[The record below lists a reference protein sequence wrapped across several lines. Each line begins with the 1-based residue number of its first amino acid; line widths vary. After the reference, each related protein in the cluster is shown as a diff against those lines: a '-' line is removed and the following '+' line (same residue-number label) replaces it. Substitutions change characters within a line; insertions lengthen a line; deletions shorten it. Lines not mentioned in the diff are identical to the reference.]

1 MSLESQTILLAISA
15 AFVSAATN
23 ITFAPALRQMGSFAL
38 AQFNNLGNTV
48 MLGAI
53 GFWLYV
59 PGSFRW
65 EAFAWFSVLG
75 VMNYSI
81 NRWVFYTGM
90 NIVGPSR
97 HITITSMVPLPSLF
111 LAVIFLGEQ
120 PGIWVLLGT
129 LLVVVGIAAVSYE
142 PSGGRWFRVG
152 IGWSLMSMLMLVAS
166 AFMRKQGMSYM
177 AAPALLT
184 AWSAMVAIPTSEAF
198 RHFLPK
204 RYFVWGSKRY
214 IPLLIFGT
222 IVNGLMQILINL
234 ALQGKLSLAVPILSS
249 TPIFALCL
257 SALFLRDIERLNARV
272 VVGIFI
278 AVLGIVA
285 VSIGRHG

>member
-1 MSLESQTILLAISA
+1 MTLETQTIALAISA

-38 AQFNNLGNTV
+38 VQWNNIGNAL

-53 GFWLYV
+53 GFWMYA

-90 NIVGPSR
+90 NAVGPSR
-97 HITITSMVPLPSLF
+97 HITITGMGPLPSLL
-111 LAVIFLGEQ
+111 LAVVFLGEE
-120 PGIWVLLGT
+120 PGRLVLLGT
-129 LLVVVGIAAVSYE
+129 VLVVLGVAAVSYE
-142 PSGGRWFRVG
+142 PSGGRWFRAGV
-152 IGWSLMSMLMLVAS
+152 GWSLASMLMLVAS

-184 AWSAMVAIPTSEAF
+184 AWSALVAIPTSEAL
-198 RHFLPK
+198 RRFLPK
-204 RYFVWGSKRY
+204 RYFEWGSRRY
-214 IPLLIFGT
+214 VPLLIFGT
-222 IVNGLMQILINL
+222 TINGLMQILINL

-249 TPIFALCL
+249 TPIFALSL
-257 SALFLRDIERLNARV
+257 SALFLRDIERLGMRV
-272 VVGIFI
+272 VLGICI
-278 AVLGIVA
+278 AVAGIVA
-285 VSIGRHG
+285 VSVGRHG

>member
-38 AQFNNLGNTV
+38 AQFNNLGNTL
-48 MLGAI
+48 MLGVV
-53 GFWLYV
+53 GYWMYE

-65 EAFAWFSVLG
+65 EAFAWFGVLG

-90 NIVGPSR
+90 NIVGPAR

-111 LAVIFLGEQ
+111 LAVIFLGEE
-120 PGIWVLLGT
+120 PGLWVLFGT
-129 LLVVVGIAAVSYE
+129 LLVVLGIAAVSYE

-152 IGWSLMSMLMLVAS
+152 IGWSLMSMLMLVGS

-184 AWSAMVAIPTSEAF
+184 AWSAMVAIPTSEGL

-204 RYFVWGSKRY
+204 RYFQWGSKRY
-214 IPLLIFGT
+214 LPLLVFGT
-222 IVNGLMQILINL
+222 IINGLMQILINL
-234 ALQGKLSLAVPILSS
+234 SLKGKLSLAVPILSS

-257 SALFLRDIERLNARV
+257 SALFLRDIERLNA
-272 VVGIFI
+272 
-278 AVLGIVA
+278 
-285 VSIGRHG
+285 

>member
-53 GFWLYV
+53 GFWLYE

-75 VMNYSI
+75 VLNYSI
-81 NRWVFYTGM
+81 NRWIFYTGM
-90 NIVGPSR
+90 NVVGPSR

-111 LAVIFLGEQ
+111 LAVIFLGEE
-120 PGIWVLLGT
+120 PGRWVLLGT
-129 LLVVVGIAAVSYE
+129 FLVVVGVAAVSYE

-184 AWSAMVAIPTSEAF
+184 AWSALVAIPTSEGL

-204 RYFVWGSKRY
+204 RYFEWGSKRY
-214 IPLLIFGT
+214 IPLLVFGT
-222 IVNGLMQILINL
+222 IINGLMQILINL
-234 ALQGKLSLAVPILSS
+234 ALKGKLSLAVPILSS

-257 SALFLRDIERLNARV
+257 SAMFLRGIERLNARV
-272 VVGIFI
+272 VLGVCIT
-278 AVLGIVA
+278 VLGIVA

>member
-1 MSLESQTILLAISA
+1 MTLESQTILLAISA
-15 AFVSAATN
+15 AFVSSATN
-23 ITFAPALRQMGSFAL
+23 IAFAPALRQMGSFAL
-38 AQFNNLGNTV
+38 AQVNNLGNSV

-53 GFWLYV
+53 GFWMYE

-75 VMNYSI
+75 VVNYSI

-90 NIVGPSR
+90 NAIGPSR

-111 LAVIFLGEQ
+111 LAVIFLGEE
-120 PGIWVLLGT
+120 PGRWVLAGT
-129 LLVVVGIAAVSYE
+129 VLVVLGVVAVSYE
-142 PSGGRWFRVG
+142 PSGGRWFRTG
-152 IGWSLMSMLMLVAS
+152 ISWSLMSMLMLVAS

-184 AWSAMVAIPTSEAF
+184 AWSAFVAIPTSEGL
-198 RHFLPK
+198 RHFLPA
-204 RYFVWGSKRY
+204 RYFEWGSKRY
-214 IPLLIFGT
+214 IPLLVFGT
-222 IVNGLMQILINL
+222 TINGLMQILINL
-234 ALQGKLSLAVPILSS
+234 ALKGKLSLAVPILSS

-257 SALFLRDIERLNARV
+257 SALFLRDIEHLNARV
-272 VVGIFI
+272 VTGILI
-278 AVLGIVA
+278 AVVGIVA